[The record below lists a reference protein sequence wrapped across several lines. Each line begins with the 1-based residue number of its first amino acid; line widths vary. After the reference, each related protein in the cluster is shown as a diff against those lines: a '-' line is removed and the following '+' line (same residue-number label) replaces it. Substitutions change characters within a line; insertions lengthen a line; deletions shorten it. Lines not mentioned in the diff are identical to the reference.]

1 MVSINHLKEKPLELG
16 DRPWVE
22 WLKVLGLLSGSLLT
36 VGAFVIPF
44 ESPWR
49 PVRMG
54 LRVVGMG
61 LAATAMV
68 KIRNIQDTEPY
79 WRYRAVMREDLFL
92 ETQARQLQ
100 PTEPEPTP
108 ISLDNPESYP
118 DYLRKFDVD
127 QFLDEV
133 TGVAVLGNSGSGKTA
148 FAQYVASHAGASQIL
163 VLDPHADITAEH
175 YPWGDLHVISD
186 KDEILE
192 QLQLLMEDLDRKDR
206 TPLIV
211 ICDEYP
217 SIRLHAKEQKSDIAD
232 RFIIRYGSEAR
243 KFKKLPIF
251 MSHSGN
257 TKALGLEGM
266 GDFLENFGLVRLQ
279 KIATKHLKN
288 HRNQDLYNLS
298 LKIPY
303 SILVNDEYIAL
314 HPTHGSYKQVKKY
327 QPPQNLK
334 PLVSL
339 PLTINL
345 AGSSQQHH
353 SNTATSQQHSNTGNN
368 YLERCYSMEF
378 DLDTI
383 PQQHSNTGTDQQQNN
398 PDICPYCDSNNTKW
412 HNQKSLR
419 RYCNDCKKTYTL
431 NE

>member
-1 MVSINHLKEKPLELG
+1 MVSINKLQEKPLQIG

-44 ESPWR
+44 DSPWR

-54 LRVVGMG
+54 LRGVGIG
-61 LAATAMV
+61 LAGAAMV
-68 KIRNIQDTEPY
+68 KIRNIQDAEPY

-92 ETQARQLQ
+92 EAQARQLQ
-100 PTEPEPTP
+100 PSEPEQIPM
-108 ISLDNPESYP
+108 SFDNPETYP
-118 DYLRKFDVD
+118 DFVRKFDVD

-133 TGVAVLGNSGSGKTA
+133 TGIAVLGNSGSGKTA

-163 VLDPHADITAEH
+163 VLDPHADPEDEF

-217 SIRLHAKEQKSDIAD
+217 AIRMHAKECKSDIAD

-251 MSHSGN
+251 MSQSGN

-298 LKIPY
+298 LRIPY
-303 SILVNDEYIAL
+303 SILINDEYIAL
-314 HPTHGSYKQVKKY
+314 HPTHGEYKTVKKY

-334 PLVSL
+334 PLASL
-339 PLTINL
+339 PLTIPL
-345 AGSSQQHH
+345 AGGTQAAHNAHTQSEMHTVRTQLESLWHLDCTQMHTDEQVAAKCPKCG
-353 SNTATSQQHSNTGNN
+353 STDYRTNGTNRKGNIR
-368 YLERCYSMEF
+368 YRCKC
-378 DLDTI
+378 
-383 PQQHSNTGTDQQQNN
+383 G
-398 PDICPYCDSNNTKW
+398 
-412 HNQKSLR
+412 
-419 RYCNDCKKTYTL
+419 KTWS
-431 NE
+431 